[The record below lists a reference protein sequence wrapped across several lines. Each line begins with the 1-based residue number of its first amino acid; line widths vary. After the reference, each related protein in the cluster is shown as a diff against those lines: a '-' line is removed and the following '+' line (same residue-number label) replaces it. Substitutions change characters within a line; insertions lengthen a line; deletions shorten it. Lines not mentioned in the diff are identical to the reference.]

1 MALGPLLLLGSLGLG
16 LLPGSI
22 SERPGE
28 GAAEA
33 GGGKGG
39 RGGPGGWARPGGG
52 EAALPQATAGERQAA
67 FVRGLRL
74 LLFFQGPCV
83 PGKNRKANPRT
94 VQPAPGAAAA
104 EGRPE
109 PPSPRRP
116 APAGCRP
123 FVCGASG
130 KSEVAP
136 AVTEHNRNSARFH

>member
-1 MALGPLLLLGSLGLG
+1 MLGPLLLLLLLASLGLG

-39 RGGPGGWARPGGG
+39 RGGPGGWARSGGG

-74 LLFFQGPCV
+74 LFFSRGRVCPEREEKQI
-83 PGKNRKANPRT
+83 
-94 VQPAPGAAAA
+94 PARFNQHQAQQQQR
-104 EGRPE
+104 EGRSPLLRAAL
-109 PPSPRRP
+109 PPPVVALLS
-116 APAGCRP
+116 
-123 FVCGASG
+123 
-130 KSEVAP
+130 VAP
-136 AVTEHNRNSARFH
+136 QGRARWPRP